1 MKLHHLMTGLL
12 AFAVLLAG
20 CGHKE
25 DTHKQA
31 DNQKEQSTESKSQ
44 DTTSND
50 QNQTNKDDNTKQ
62 EKKVVVKEE
71 KTETHTKETTKE
83 KSNTDHQKSES
94 DKQTS
99 EKADTSSQNNNEPS
113 LEFKGKAKDPAQI
126 FPGAEAAVDRK
137 HVAMMLMDGKLNKKF
152 VTAGDLD
159 RKSYTTVDGEE
170 KHFANFILF
179 SSGWVPQL
187 KNSPNGMYYYYL
199 IPQKESEKRILVGI
213 SNDEIVIGTS
223 NISDQDGMAQN
234 FDLDYNGF
242 TQQADTQIFKVKD
255 LEKKNLNQAKLD
267 ALAKHVYQVTPHTL
281 QYVPEN

>member
-12 AFAVLLAG
+12 VFAVLLAG

-44 DTTSND
+44 DTASND

-113 LEFKGKAKDPAQI
+113 LESKGKDPSQI
-126 FPGAEAAVDRK
+126 SPGPKAELERK
-137 HVAMMLMDGKLNKKF
+137 HVAMMLMDPKLNNYYITASDIKKKQYQTF
-152 VTAGDLD
+152 KGKDINIYNLVLLSSLQVPKVVNGPQDMNFYLSTHTKDD
-159 RKSYTTVDGEE
+159 YKYT
-170 KHFANFILF
+170 
-179 SSGWVPQL
+179 
-187 KNSPNGMYYYYL
+187 L
-199 IPQKESEKRILVGI
+199 IGI
-213 SNDEIVIGTS
+213 SNDEVVIGTITKDEVQTGS
-223 NISDQDGMAQN
+223 TSTV
-234 FDLDYNGF
+234 DLDYRSF
-242 TQQADTQIFKVKD
+242 TEQPGAQIFKVKD
-255 LEKKNLNQAKLD
+255 LEKLNLNQAKLD